1 MIESRKASKAL
12 RDFTKQQ
19 RPKENPTQMSSPPM
33 TKEEYKQRMRASQA
47 KKKEKAKDG
56 NDTGKG
62 DFAARAQSAVDSREN
77 KGDPPDNNSS
87 KASQGQQGGQG
98 QGQGQ
103 GGADQAGSA

>member
-19 RPKENPTQMSSPPM
+19 RPQENLAQMSSPPM
-33 TKEEYKQRMRASQA
+33 TREEYRQRMRALQA

-77 KGDPPDNNSS
+77 KGDPPSGDPS
-87 KASQGQQGGQG
+87 KAGQGQQGGQG
-98 QGQGQ
+98 R
-103 GGADQAGSA
+103 ADQAGSA

>member
-1 MIESRKASKAL
+1 MGWRDPCICDEIAL
-12 RDFTKQQ
+12 LTLK
-19 RPKENPTQMSSPPM
+19 
-33 TKEEYKQRMRASQA
+33 A